1 MQKSKATQAR
11 ILEDIDDEYE
21 GEYEDIADED
31 QGKVM
36 KISLNAMTG
45 VLRVSSVMLVEKI
58 NGKEVSFLIIS
69 RATHNFVDPI
79 TAKRI
84 GL

>member
-11 ILEDIDDEYE
+11 ILEDTGDEYE

-36 KISLNAMTG
+36 KISLNAMTQG
-45 VLRVSSVMLVEKI
+45 EFCQVG
-58 NGKEVSFLIIS
+58 GK
-69 RATHNFVDPI
+69 N
-79 TAKRI
+79 
-84 GL
+84 